1 MRKAAHGLVYSHG
14 TYLLPTFVLIMLLLL
29 SGCGTTPS
37 FTGSVSRED
46 IEETALRLTT
56 LEYDLSQFTLST
68 EHYTIDS
75 EELVVDGEKVWQVDV
90 YVWLV
95 DYENDPPDEISC
107 KVELTYGLEGDKW
120 VVVESDVMP
129 R

>member
-14 TYLLPTFVLIMLLLL
+14 TYLLPTFVLIMLLLQ

-95 DYENDPPDEISC
+95 D
-107 KVELTYGLEGDKW
+107 
-120 VVVESDVMP
+120 
-129 R
+129 